1 MNSKKSRP
9 SRSKLDKHLN
19 KGEER
24 LRKAILNSRFFSE
37 NEAKSLPVFDD
48 HEIIRG
54 GVCGRGEFGI
64 VEEIASIC
72 LSDESLTGDNGNTQE
87 ADNRLEQ
94 PKPPG
99 LLANRHVNTRRSVSI
114 DNESISS
121 SSDASYS
128 NLDERYTQNMLNRSF
143 MSEFCLKG
151 NGSRYA
157 IKRIRQDLDLESKAS
172 AVTDLAMEAHFLAV
186 LHHPNIVRL
195 RATSRGDL
203 ISSSYFIIL
212 DRLQC
217 TLEQK
222 MEAWKN
228 LRKKL
233 SSRQGFVSKL
243 LQKSDWGTKLPVLRE
258 LLADRITA
266 LYDISR
272 AMRYI
277 HSHNIIYRDLKPC
290 NLGFDLRG
298 NIKLFDFGTAKELDP
313 KNADRN
319 DGLFNLTGL
328 TGSRRYMAPE
338 VILCSPYNLKADVYS
353 FSIMCWEV
361 ITLKTAFDGY
371 NIEKHTRAVVF
382 SEERP
387 KISACWPIVFSKM
400 IIDSWSKAIHGRP
413 SFDRIINVIR
423 GSLNVL
429 QADDS
434 LNRTEDLMAA
444 SLRSMHDSLF
454 PTSVEGIRRRNTSS
468 LSITQHQCC

>member
-1 MNSKKSRP
+1 M
-9 SRSKLDKHLN
+9 
-19 KGEER
+19 
-24 LRKAILNSRFFSE
+24 
-37 NEAKSLPVFDD
+37 
-48 HEIIRG
+48 
-54 GVCGRGEFGI
+54 
-64 VEEIASIC
+64 EEIVSIC
-72 LSDESLTGDNGNTQE
+72 LSDESLTGDNGNAQE

-99 LLANRHVNTRRSVSI
+99 LLANRHVNTRRSLSI

-121 SSDASYS
+121 SSESISNSEASYS
-128 NLDERYTQNMLNRSF
+128 NLDGRFTQNMLNRSF

-203 ISSSYFIIL
+203 MSSSCFIIL

-228 LRKKL
+228 LRKQL

-258 LLADRITA
+258 LLADRISA

-277 HSHNIIYRDLKPC
+277 HSHK
-290 NLGFDLRG
+290 
-298 NIKLFDFGTAKELDP
+298 
-313 KNADRN
+313 
-319 DGLFNLTGL
+319 
-328 TGSRRYMAPE
+328 
-338 VILCSPYNLKADVYS
+338 
-353 FSIMCWEV
+353 
-361 ITLKTAFDGY
+361 
-371 NIEKHTRAVVF
+371 
-382 SEERP
+382 
-387 KISACWPIVFSKM
+387 
-400 IIDSWSKAIHGRP
+400 
-413 SFDRIINVIR
+413 
-423 GSLNVL
+423 
-429 QADDS
+429 
-434 LNRTEDLMAA
+434 
-444 SLRSMHDSLF
+444 
-454 PTSVEGIRRRNTSS
+454 
-468 LSITQHQCC
+468 